1 MPWLVQEIVIW
12 TFLCLAYIGAE
23 TDVCNLGDCRGR
35 EGRSI
40 QQKTILRK
48 LLRKNGAVLSSNV
61 VLSST
66 EGRTTCLA
74 RTAIQPGDLLFEIPL
89 SISLWR
95 GTVTLPNLPR
105 NSRLSDMDKLVLY
118 LALLMK
124 DGNHEDSRSSTL
136 VAYAGQLLLEGS
148 NATILWPQKALS
160 WLVGTEAQEVT
171 EHLLR
176 RVSMIHA
183 AAPLEVDYQDVK
195 VAFAHF
201 YARHLKLPGS
211 QPEAVLLPGI
221 DWCRQREAS
230 TTTLVLLP
238 ERQVVQ
244 LRASGVVKAGEE
256 IFVETGV
263 HDNTDLVLRG
273 ESTTPSAG
281 EVLMVPFNG
290 DETSAQ
296 KRLLFQQLNWP
307 MEIRLTDEGVQDL
320 KGLRLASMVKEEFTA
335 WSVGALIAGAPLAV
349 SRAFRTEVQATT
361 YLLEECSK
369 REAATRSHPQAQQ
382 AVDLQA
388 KIASRYRKTLTEIY
402 EKCQLRS
409 RQKLDK
415 LLVWAMKQ
423 HGWIFNYVQEAIVM
437 AEKRILKSKALKVK
451 AVPTMVASD
460 NLMKLPILEDSN
472 LRQMTDMIAAI
483 VNTKVPDFVPYF
495 QQLMQV
501 TELRHLKKVQRLAL
515 AMARLEGVTDL
526 ADFAWINHLQGG
538 QDVFTTFKYL
548 LPEMEKLAEEF
559 NPVHPQTLQY

>member
-1 MPWLVQEIVIW
+1 MPWLVQKIVIW

-40 QQKTILRK
+40 QQKKILRK
-48 LLRKNGAVLSSNV
+48 LLRKNGAVLSSNA

-66 EGRTTCLA
+66 EGRTRCLA

-124 DGNHEDSRSSTL
+124 DFLNEDSFRSSTPL
-136 VAYAGQLLLEGS
+136 AAYAGQLLLEGS
-148 NATILWPQKALS
+148 NATILWPQTALS
-160 WLVGTEAQEVT
+160 ASLVGTEAQEVT

-183 AAPLEVDYQDVK
+183 AAPLEVEYQDVK

-211 QPEAVLLPGI
+211 QPEAILLPGI

-230 TTTLVLLP
+230 ATTLVLLP

-244 LRASGVVKAGEE
+244 LRASGIVQAGEE

-281 EVLMVPFNG
+281 EVPFNG

-320 KGLRLASMVKEEFTA
+320 KGLRLASMPKEEFTS
-335 WSVGALIAGAPLAV
+335 WSEP
-349 SRAFRTEVQATT
+349 
-361 YLLEECSK
+361 
-369 REAATRSHPQAQQ
+369 
-382 AVDLQA
+382 
-388 KIASRYRKTLTEIY
+388 
-402 EKCQLRS
+402 
-409 RQKLDK
+409 
-415 LLVWAMKQ
+415 
-423 HGWIFNYVQEAIVM
+423 
-437 AEKRILKSKALKVK
+437 
-451 AVPTMVASD
+451 
-460 NLMKLPILEDSN
+460 
-472 LRQMTDMIAAI
+472 
-483 VNTKVPDFVPYF
+483 
-495 QQLMQV
+495 
-501 TELRHLKKVQRLAL
+501 
-515 AMARLEGVTDL
+515 
-526 ADFAWINHLQGG
+526 
-538 QDVFTTFKYL
+538 
-548 LPEMEKLAEEF
+548 
-559 NPVHPQTLQY
+559 